1 MSGHSKWSTIKR
13 KKGANDAARGKI
25 FTKLARELQMAA
37 REGGPETESNVRL
50 RLAVD
55 SARAE
60 NMPKDNIE
68 RAIRRGAG
76 LDKDAEAIEEIWY
89 EGYGPNG
96 VAILVECL
104 SDNRN
109 RTISEVRRCFS
120 RAGGSL
126 GEPNSVAWQ
135 FTARGYIAF
144 NRQDEDGHAIGT
156 DPEEIF
162 MAALEA
168 GAEDVVV
175 SDEVVEIY
183 TERTALA
190 QVAQTLQEQGYSPN
204 ESELYMQPNVPIE
217 LDAEAGLT
225 VLTLVESL
233 EDLDDVTKVYHN
245 LEITD
250 EMVAQLA

>member
-13 KKGANDAARGKI
+13 KKGANDAARGKV
-25 FTKLARELQMAA
+25 FTKLARELQLAA
-37 REGGPETESNVRL
+37 REGGTDPEMNMRL

-55 SARAE
+55 KAKAE

-76 LDKDAEAIEEIWY
+76 LDKDAEEIEEILY

-96 VAILVECL
+96 VAVLVECL

-109 RTISEVRRCFS
+109 RTISEVRRCFT

-135 FTARGYIAF
+135 FTARGYLAF
-144 NRQDEDGHAIGT
+144 YRQDEDGEALEI
-156 DPEEIF
+156 DPDAIF

-168 GAEDVVV
+168 GAQDVVV
-175 SDEVVEIY
+175 GEESIEVY
-183 TERTALA
+183 TERTDLA
-190 QVAQTLQEQGYSPN
+190 QVAQALEAEGFVVN
-204 ESELYMQPNVPIE
+204 ESEIIMQPNMPLE
-217 LDAEAGLT
+217 LEPQAGVDL
-225 VLTLVESL
+225 LNLVEAL
-233 EDLDDVTKVYHN
+233 EELDDVTRVYHN
-245 LEITD
+245 LEITE
-250 EMVAQLA
+250 EMFAQLA

>member
-13 KKGANDAARGKI
+13 KKGANDAARGKV

-37 REGGPETESNVRL
+37 REGGADPEMNIRL

-55 SARAE
+55 KAKAE

-76 LDKDAEAIEEIWY
+76 LDKDADVIEEILY
-89 EGYGPNG
+89 EGYGPYG
-96 VAILVECL
+96 VAMLVECL

-109 RTISEVRRCFS
+109 RTISEVRRCFT

-135 FTARGYIAF
+135 FTSRGYIVF
-144 NRQDEDGHAIGT
+144 HRQDEDGEALDV
-156 DPEEIF
+156 DPDTIF

-175 SDEVVEIY
+175 SEESVEVY
-183 TERTALA
+183 TERTDLA
-190 QVAQTLQEQGYSPN
+190 QVTQSLVAQGLSPN
-204 ESELYMQPNVPIE
+204 ESEITMLPNVPLSLNSEEGVDI
-217 LDAEAGLT
+217 LN
-225 VLTLVESL
+225 LVEAL
-233 EDLDDVTKVYHN
+233 EELDDVTRVYHN

-250 EMVAQLA
+250 EMFAQLA